1 MGNSLTKSQNPNPYV
16 KVNSKAKASCISLL
30 LRGFFEKLKTRTK
43 LILIYLFIYL
53 LTYLVPTNYKLT
65 STCGLLILYKHV
77 FVVVFQYLRCHYNMK
92 PHHTSL
98 GAKEKLKRDP
108 TKKAIN
114 IFHILCGEG
123 KDCILFSNFNEVTE

>member
-30 LRGFFEKLKTRTK
+30 LRGFFETLKTRTK

-53 LTYLVPTNYKLT
+53 IPTNYKLT

-108 TKKAIN
+108 TEKAIN
-114 IFHILCGEG
+114 IFHILYGEG
-123 KDCILFSNFNEVTE
+123 KD